1 MAAPQKLIKLE
12 GVVVDSKGGVL
23 PGVTVVVKGTTIGVA
38 TDIDGKFSLEITET
52 PGISLEFSFVGMNS
66 KEIPVKIEN
75 GKVQPLRVVLEEAET
90 ELDEVVVTG
99 MFSRKKEGFTGS
111 AVTVKGDELKRSV
124 LQVLLRLCLP
134 LNPVSGSWKI
144 SVRVRIRTV
153 YRTCVCVV
161 LPRCLPEGPET
172 IAWCLCRENTILIR
186 ISPY

>member
-1 MAAPQKLIKLE
+1 M
-12 GVVVDSKGGVL
+12 
-23 PGVTVVVKGTTIGVA
+23 
-38 TDIDGKFSLEITET
+38 
-52 PGISLEFSFVGMNS
+52 
-66 KEIPVKIEN
+66 
-75 GKVQPLRVVLEEAET
+75 RVVLEEAET

-111 AVTVKGDELKRSV
+111 AVTVKGDELK
-124 LQVLLRLCLP
+124 
-134 LNPVSGSWKI
+134 KI
-144 SVRVRIRTV
+144 STTSIAKALSTIEPSFRIMENISAGSDPNPV